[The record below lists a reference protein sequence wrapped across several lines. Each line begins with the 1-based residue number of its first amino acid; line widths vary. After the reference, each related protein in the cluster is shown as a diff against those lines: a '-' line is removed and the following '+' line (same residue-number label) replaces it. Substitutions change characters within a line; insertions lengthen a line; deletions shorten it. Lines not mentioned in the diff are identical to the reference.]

1 MNMRIVLIIVLS
13 LLFVFWLLCVGFPR
27 HMGNSYSS
35 VKAFELSTGRHFYD
49 FYAPEYYLDQTS
61 KKQTLSAINYVK
73 IWYQGSVDN
82 DYSMQFQVNNS
93 LEVSYSVSEFT
104 KDEFE
109 KIEAEYE
116 LIDKDF
122 NIYYC
127 FDSSGVYV
135 AAHNNNEKSIIRIR
149 INNSQIDT
157 ELDKMKTIV
166 YEIMKDSI
174 KLNEENH

>member
-1 MNMRIVLIIVLS
+1 
-13 LLFVFWLLCVGFPR
+13 
-27 HMGNSYSS
+27 
-35 VKAFELSTGRHFYD
+35 
-49 FYAPEYYLDQTS
+49 
-61 KKQTLSAINYVK
+61 
-73 IWYQGSVDN
+73 
-82 DYSMQFQVNNS
+82 NS